1 MSTTEFYILLQH
13 SFGSLMHLIQA
24 PVQFDQ
30 LLEGKTHFIDA
41 IKNYEDLIKSKIS
54 TLVLSFFM
62 KRNSMYMTTSRVD
75 DYPTSMNSHGTE
87 AMKAVQS
94 APYQVFGGT
103 NCSTDRFYRY
113 KKVSKIIAY
122 S

>member
-1 MSTTEFYILLQH
+1 
-13 SFGSLMHLIQA
+13 
-24 PVQFDQ
+24 
-30 LLEGKTHFIDA
+30 
-41 IKNYEDLIKSKIS
+41 
-54 TLVLSFFM
+54 
-62 KRNSMYMTTSRVD
+62 MYMISRVD

-103 NCSTDRFYRY
+103 NCSTNRFYRY

-122 S
+122 SQESQDKKVVFGLKYILMQGGYTELMLE

>member
-1 MSTTEFYILLQH
+1 
-13 SFGSLMHLIQA
+13 
-24 PVQFDQ
+24 
-30 LLEGKTHFIDA
+30 
-41 IKNYEDLIKSKIS
+41 
-54 TLVLSFFM
+54 M
-62 KRNSMYMTTSRVD
+62 KQNSMYMTTSRVD

-103 NCSTDRFYRY
+103 TCSTDLFNTYGY

-122 S
+122 SQESQYKKVVI